1 MTVASRVAAGFVLAA
16 SLLLVCVAPA
26 HAAGCRGADARG
38 GSPAA
43 RGAAMRCLV
52 SHARVA
58 AGRPALRERSA
69 LDRAATAKAAL
80 IGRCRSFSHTP
91 CGTTMAGPMRR
102 AGYARGCYSVGEN
115 LAWVTSGAT
124 PRQVLKLW
132 LASPAHRANLLNAGF
147 RDTGIARRLVTLPG
161 AGRVEVWVE
170 DFGARC

>member
-1 MTVASRVAAGFVLAA
+1 MTVSSRVAAGLALAA
-16 SLLLVCVAPA
+16 SLLLTASPA

-170 DFGARC
+170 DFGSRC